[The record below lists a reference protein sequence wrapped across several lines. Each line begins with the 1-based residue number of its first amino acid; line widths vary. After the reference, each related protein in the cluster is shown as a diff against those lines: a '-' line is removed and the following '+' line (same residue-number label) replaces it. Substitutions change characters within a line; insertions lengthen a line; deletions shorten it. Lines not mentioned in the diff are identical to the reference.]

1 MIIDKQ
7 VVFLK
12 DLKDPDNLVFITAE
26 NAEKAGLPLSIIC
39 NQYGINADNSSNVN
53 TYIQAGTIGN
63 LNLAYSIEI
72 PNSGIR
78 RITSQTADPFMTT
91 NFASVKTTLNS
102 YNTPIF
108 ARSFLISN
116 FYIIKISDFGNQS
129 LSFDSFDFFVKVYYE
144 GRKIPQFRVGLIR
157 RFASKEAFILIDKR
171 GLPGSVTKDNFSYVI
186 EPITKDAPKDDTKD
200 KSTTYKQIANNGETI
215 NGDQYFNL
223 ENYISF
229 LESQIVYA
237 NNSNTDSYKYNL
249 SEIIYDV
256 LMDKRFEVYYK
267 HGDNYQKIN
276 SKYYASL
283 FASKI
288 TKASDK
294 NNANI
299 ISDGDDLTN
308 TNLSSSLVSFQ
319 THHQHPSTRD
329 EELNICNFDYYKY
342 LRDYLY
348 DVKIFDNI
356 DEEMRRTATIALA
369 GIFNVPETTVINFYI
384 LDRSTLPEYYLYEV
398 NETDEVTLK
407 LPLADIFA
415 TDITDFEVYYF
426 PVANQATRYIE
437 YGYRLPF
444 ASTLDDDSVNSFTVN
459 ESGEITIKLHSGL
472 VSNYALIEII
482 PKHDNYSHLV
492 GYCSSEINSIDNIRG
507 MLKARHIFGFNFI
520 KEKRNSIELYSSNN
534 NGLILTKL
542 TDTENDTGN
551 FSTFDLNIL
560 ASEELDDSLSITENT
575 TALANDSSPYSPI
588 TTGNTELLLYTDP
601 MLNLNN
607 NIEDKTSEYILY
619 PNDVSNILTENELKF
634 IRNSNGD
641 AKNKFTIT
649 YGTNTTEKVKVD
661 TTTDYLELA
670 DSIAKIRSTINNIY
684 SNAKTVE
691 SNMNMIRNNL
701 LTIFSGNES
710 TESNNEFAHT
720 IKYNSNNVPACIK
733 IIFSGI
739 TEPAPEGKKRM
750 INVLEFHLN
759 DKTIIEYNF
768 EQYDYMSEF
777 IYVPIYTSP
786 ISIKIFVTE
795 YDSDKNSYTI
805 KSNIKYYNYTVTVQ
819 PAA

>member
-12 DLKDPDNLVFITAE
+12 DLDDLVFITKE
-26 NAEKAGLPLSIIC
+26 NAENAGLPLSIIC
-39 NQYGINADNSSNVN
+39 NQYGINAVNGSNFD
-53 TYIQAGTIGN
+53 TYVQAGTIGN

-72 PNSGIR
+72 PNSGVR
-78 RITSQTADPFMTT
+78 HITSQTADPFMTT

-108 ARSFLISN
+108 ARSFLINN

-171 GLPGSVTKDNFSYVI
+171 GLPGSVEKDKFSYVI
-186 EPITKDAPKDDTKD
+186 EPITKDE
-200 KSTTYKQIANNGETI
+200 STTYKQITNS
-215 NGDQYFNL
+215 GDRYFNL

-229 LESQIVYA
+229 LEAQIVYA

-267 HGDNYQKIN
+267 NGGNYQKIN

-288 TKASDK
+288 TTAS
-294 NNANI
+294 NENTANI
-299 ISDGDDLTN
+299 ISDGDDLTK

-319 THHQHPSTRD
+319 TYHQHPSTLD

-342 LRDYLY
+342 LREYLY
-348 DVKIFDNI
+348 ENNIFDDI

-369 GIFNVPETTVINFYI
+369 GIFNVPEETVKEFYI
-384 LDRSTLPEYYLYEV
+384 LDRSTLPEYFLYEV
-398 NETDEVTLK
+398 SGTNEVTLK
-407 LPLADIFA
+407 LTEIFA

-444 ASTLDDDSVNSFTVN
+444 ASTLADKSFTVN
-459 ESGEITIKLHSGL
+459 SSGEITIKLHSNL

-492 GYCSSEINSIDNIRG
+492 GYCSSEINCSPEINAIDNIRG
-507 MLKARHIFGFNFI
+507 MLKDRHIFGFNFI
-520 KEKRNSIELYSSNN
+520 DEKQNSIELYSSND
-534 NGLILTKL
+534 NGLILTD
-542 TDTENDTGN
+542 TDTEK
-551 FSTFDLNIL
+551 FSTFDLNIS
-560 ASEELDDSLSITENT
+560 ASEELDDSDSITENN
-575 TALANDSSPYSPI
+575 TALANDSSEYSPI

-601 MLNLNN
+601 MLNLNK
-607 NIEDKTSEYILY
+607 NIDDKISEYILY

-634 IRNSNGD
+634 IRNNTAN

-649 YGTNTTEKVKVD
+649 FGTNDAEKAD
-661 TTTDYLELA
+661 LTTDYSALA
-670 DSIAKIRSTINNIY
+670 GSVATARNTINEIY
-684 SNAKTVE
+684 SNAQTVE
-691 SNMNMIRNNL
+691 SNMNMIRDNL
-701 LTIFSGNES
+701 LLIFSGNE
-710 TESNNEFAHT
+710 NEEKT
-720 IKYNSNNVPACIK
+720 LENSFSHSIEYKNKNVPVCIRLD
-733 IIFSGI
+733 FSGLKI
-739 TEPAPEGKKRM
+739 SNQDKSI
-750 INVLEFHLN
+750 INILEFHLDTN
-759 DKTIIEYNF
+759 NNNVITEYNF
-768 EQYDYMSEF
+768 EQYKYTDK
-777 IYVPIYTSP
+777 IVYVPIYTSP
-786 ISIKIFVTE
+786 VVIKIFITTFDADMNSTTVKSTLK
-795 YDSDKNSYTI
+795 YLNYNVFKPKN
-805 KSNIKYYNYTVTVQ
+805 
-819 PAA
+819 

>member
-12 DLKDPDNLVFITAE
+12 DLDDSVFITKD

-102 YNTPIF
+102 YNMPIF
-108 ARSFLISN
+108 ARSFLINN

-171 GLPGSVTKDNFSYVI
+171 GLPGSVTKDKFSYVI
-186 EPITKDAPKDDTKD
+186 EPITKDAR
-200 KSTTYKQIANNGETI
+200 TTYKQITNNGETT
-215 NGDQYFNL
+215 NGDRYFNL
-223 ENYISF
+223 EKYISF
-229 LESQIVYA
+229 LEAQIVYA

-267 HGDNYQKIN
+267 NGENYQKIN

-294 NNANI
+294 NNADI

-308 TNLSSSLVSFQ
+308 TNLSSTLVSFQ

-342 LRDYLY
+342 LREYLY
-348 DVKIFDNI
+348 ENNIFDNI
-356 DEEMRRTATIALA
+356 DDEMRRTATIALA

-398 NETDEVTLK
+398 NGTDEVTLK
-407 LPLADIFA
+407 LTDIFA

-426 PVANQATRYIE
+426 PVADQATRYIE

-444 ASTLDDDSVNSFTVN
+444 ASTLANNSFTVN
-459 ESGEITIKLHSGL
+459 SSGEITIKLHSKL
-472 VSNYALIEII
+472 VSNYAQIEII

-507 MLKARHIFGFNFI
+507 MLKDRHIFGFNFI

-534 NGLILTKL
+534 NG
-542 TDTENDTGN
+542 
-551 FSTFDLNIL
+551 F
-560 ASEELDDSLSITENT
+560 
-575 TALANDSSPYSPI
+575 
-588 TTGNTELLLYTDP
+588 
-601 MLNLNN
+601 
-607 NIEDKTSEYILY
+607 
-619 PNDVSNILTENELKF
+619 
-634 IRNSNGD
+634 
-641 AKNKFTIT
+641 
-649 YGTNTTEKVKVD
+649 
-661 TTTDYLELA
+661 
-670 DSIAKIRSTINNIY
+670 
-684 SNAKTVE
+684 
-691 SNMNMIRNNL
+691 
-701 LTIFSGNES
+701 
-710 TESNNEFAHT
+710 EFAH
-720 IKYNSNNVPACIK
+720 
-733 IIFSGI
+733 
-739 TEPAPEGKKRM
+739 
-750 INVLEFHLN
+750 
-759 DKTIIEYNF
+759 
-768 EQYDYMSEF
+768 
-777 IYVPIYTSP
+777 
-786 ISIKIFVTE
+786 
-795 YDSDKNSYTI
+795 
-805 KSNIKYYNYTVTVQ
+805 
-819 PAA
+819 

>member
-12 DLKDPDNLVFITAE
+12 DFKDPNDLVFITKE

-39 NQYGINADNSSNVN
+39 NQYGINADNGSNFN
-53 TYIQAGTIGN
+53 TYVQAGTIGN

-78 RITSQTADPFMTT
+78 RITPQTADPFMTT

-108 ARSFLISN
+108 ARSFLINN

-157 RFASKEAFILIDKR
+157 RFASKEAFILIDKW
-171 GLPGSVTKDNFSYVI
+171 GLPGSVEKDKFSYVI
-186 EPITKDAPKDDTKD
+186 EPITKDDIEPITKD
-200 KSTTYKQIANNGETI
+200 ERAYKQITNT
-215 NGDQYFNL
+215 GDRYFNL

-229 LESQIVYA
+229 LEAQIVYA

-267 HGDNYQKIN
+267 NGENYQKIN

-288 TKASDK
+288 TKASNEK
-294 NNANI
+294 NNADI
-299 ISDGDDLTN
+299 ISDGDDLTE
-308 TNLSSSLVSFQ
+308 TNLSSNLVSFQ

-329 EELNICNFDYYKY
+329 EELHICNFDYYKY

-348 DVKIFDNI
+348 DNKIFGNI

-398 NETDEVTLK
+398 SGTNELTLK
-407 LPLADIFA
+407 LTDIFA

-426 PVANQATRYIE
+426 PVADQATRYIE

-444 ASTLDDDSVNSFTVN
+444 ASTLDDGEQADNSFTVN
-459 ESGEITIKLHSGL
+459 DSGEITIKLHSGL
-472 VSNYALIEII
+472 VSSYALIEII

-520 KEKRNSIELYSSNN
+520 GEKQNSIELYSSND
-534 NGLILTKL
+534 NGLILTD
-542 TDTENDTGN
+542 TDTEK
-551 FSTFDLNIL
+551 FSTFDLNIS
-560 ASEELDDSLSITENT
+560 ASEELDDSPSITEITENN
-575 TALANDSSPYSPI
+575 TALANDSSPYSPV

-634 IRNSNGD
+634 IRNNTAN

-649 YGTNTTEKVKVD
+649 FGTNEAENVNVD
-661 TTTDYLELA
+661 TTTDYAELA
-670 DSIAKIRSTINNIY
+670 ESIATARNTINKIY

-691 SNMNMIRNNL
+691 SNMNMIRDNL
-701 LTIFSGNES
+701 LSIFSGNE
-710 TESNNEFAHT
+710 NEEKT
-720 IKYNSNNVPACIK
+720 LENSFSHSIEYKNKNVPVCIRLD
-733 IIFSGI
+733 FSGLEI
-739 TEPAPEGKKRM
+739 SNQDKSI
-750 INVLEFHLN
+750 INILEFHLDTN
-759 DKTIIEYNF
+759 NNNVITKYNF
-768 EQYDYMSEF
+768 EQYKYTDK
-777 IYVPIYTSP
+777 IVYVPIYTSP
-786 ISIKIFVTE
+786 VVIKIFITTFDDNMNSETVKSTLK
-795 YDSDKNSYTI
+795 YLNYNVFKLKN
-805 KSNIKYYNYTVTVQ
+805 
-819 PAA
+819 

>member
-12 DLKDPDNLVFITAE
+12 DLDDSVFITKE

-39 NQYGINADNSSNVN
+39 NQYGINADTGSNSD
-53 TYIQAGTIGN
+53 TYVQAGTIGN

-72 PNSGIR
+72 PNMGVR
-78 RITSQTADPFMTT
+78 HITPQTADPFMTT

-108 ARSFLISN
+108 ARSFLINN

-129 LSFDSFDFFVKVYYE
+129 LSFDSFDFFVKVYCE

-186 EPITKDAPKDDTKD
+186 EPITKDAR
-200 KSTTYKQIANNGETI
+200 TTYKQITNNGETI
-215 NGDQYFNL
+215 NGDRYFNL

-229 LESQIVYA
+229 LEAQIVYA
-237 NNSNTDSYKYNL
+237 NNSNTGSYKYNL
-249 SEIIYDV
+249 SEVIYDV

-267 HGDNYQKIN
+267 NGENYQKIN

-288 TKASDK
+288 TKASNE
-294 NNANI
+294 NNADI
-299 ISDGDDLTN
+299 ISDGDDLTE

-348 DVKIFDNI
+348 DNKIFDNI

-369 GIFNVPETTVINFYI
+369 GIFNISKTTVIDFYI

-398 NETDEVTLK
+398 SGTNEVTLN
-407 LPLADIFA
+407 LTDIFA

-426 PVANQATRYIE
+426 PVADQATRYIE

-444 ASTLDDDSVNSFTVN
+444 ASTLVDKSFTVN
-459 ESGEITIKLHSGL
+459 SSGEITIKLHSDLSDL

-520 KEKRNSIELYSSNN
+520 KEKRNSIELYSSND
-534 NGLILTKL
+534 NGLIL

-551 FSTFDLNIL
+551 FSTFDLNIS
-560 ASEELDDSLSITENT
+560 ASEELDEELDDSDSITENN
-575 TALANDSSPYSPI
+575 TALANDSSEYSPI

-601 MLNLNN
+601 MLNLNK

-619 PNDVSNILTENELKF
+619 PNDVSNILTANELKF
-634 IRNSNGD
+634 IRNSDVN

-649 YGTNTTEKVKVD
+649 FGTNEAENVNVD
-661 TTTDYLELA
+661 TTTDYLTLA
-670 DSIAKIRSTINNIY
+670 NSIGKIRNTINSIY
-684 SNAKTVE
+684 ENSETVE
-691 SNMNMIRNNL
+691 SNMNMIRDNL
-701 LTIFSGNES
+701 LTIFSGNKS
-710 TESNNEFAHT
+710 TESKDAFAHT
-720 IKYNSNNVPACIK
+720 IEYNSNNVPACIK

-739 TEPAPEGKKRM
+739 TEPDQGVKRI
-750 INVLEFHLN
+750 INILEFHL
-759 DKTIIEYNF
+759 DSEALDGKTIAEYNF
-768 EQYDYMSEF
+768 EQYDYISEF
-777 IYVPIYTSP
+777 IYVPIYISP

-795 YDSDKNSYTI
+795 YDSYKNSNAI
-805 KSNIKYYNYTVTVQ
+805 KSTIKYYNYTVQ
-819 PAA
+819 PAP

>member
-12 DLKDPDNLVFITAE
+12 DLDDSVFITKE
-26 NAEKAGLPLSIIC
+26 NAETAGLPLSIIC
-39 NQYGINADNSSNVN
+39 NQFGINSVNNSNTS

-78 RITSQTADPFMTT
+78 HITQQTADPFMTT

-108 ARSFLISN
+108 ARSFLINN

-171 GLPGSVTKDNFSYVI
+171 GLPGSVEKDKFSYVI
-186 EPITKDAPKDDTKD
+186 EPITKDEH
-200 KSTTYKQIANNGETI
+200 TTYKQITNNG
-215 NGDQYFNL
+215 DRYFNL

-229 LESQIVYA
+229 LEAQIVYA

-267 HGDNYQKIN
+267 NGGNYQKIN

-288 TKASDK
+288 TKASNK

-299 ISDGDDLTN
+299 ISDGDDLTK

-348 DVKIFDNI
+348 EDKIFDNI

-384 LDRSTLPEYYLYEV
+384 LDRSTLPEYYLYDV
-398 NETDEVTLK
+398 SGTNEVTLN
-407 LPLADIFA
+407 LTDIFA

-444 ASTLDDDSVNSFTVN
+444 ASTLADKSFTIN
-459 ESGEITIKLHSGL
+459 SSGEITIKLHSDLSDL

-520 KEKRNSIELYSSNN
+520 KEKRNSIELYSSND
-534 NGLILTKL
+534 NGLILTEL
-542 TDTENDTGN
+542 TDTKNDTGN
-551 FSTFDLNIL
+551 FSTFDLNIS
-560 ASEELDDSLSITENT
+560 ASEELDDSLSITEND
-575 TALANDSSPYSPI
+575 TALTNDSSAYSPI

-619 PNDVSNILTENELKF
+619 PNDVSNILTANELKF
-634 IRNSNGD
+634 IRNSDVN

-649 YGTNTTEKVKVD
+649 FGTNENENVD
-661 TTTDYLELA
+661 STTDYSSLA
-670 DSIAKIRSTINNIY
+670 ESIATIRGTINGIY
-684 SNAKTVE
+684 ANSETVE
-691 SNMNMIRNNL
+691 SNMNMIRDNL
-701 LTIFSGNES
+701 LSIFSGNE
-710 TESNNEFAHT
+710 NEEKT
-720 IKYNSNNVPACIK
+720 LENSFSHSIEYKNENVPVCIRLD
-733 IIFSGI
+733 FSGLEI
-739 TEPAPEGKKRM
+739 SNQDKSI
-750 INVLEFHLN
+750 INILEFNLDTN
-759 DKTIIEYNF
+759 NNKVITKYNF
-768 EQYDYMSEF
+768 EQYKYTDK
-777 IYVPIYTSP
+777 IVYVPICTSP
-786 ISIKIFVTE
+786 VVIKIFITTFDDNMNSETVKSTLK
-795 YDSDKNSYTI
+795 YLNYNVFKPKN
-805 KSNIKYYNYTVTVQ
+805 
-819 PAA
+819 

>member
-12 DLKDPDNLVFITAE
+12 DLDDLVFITKE

-78 RITSQTADPFMTT
+78 RITPQTADPFMTT

-102 YNTPIF
+102 YNMPIF
-108 ARSFLISN
+108 ARSFLINN

-171 GLPGSVTKDNFSYVI
+171 GLPGSVAKDKFSYVI
-186 EPITKDAPKDDTKD
+186 EPITKDAPKDEPKD
-200 KSTTYKQIANNGETI
+200 KSTTYKQITNNG
-215 NGDQYFNL
+215 DRYFNL

-229 LESQIVYA
+229 LEAQIVYA

-267 HGDNYQKIN
+267 NDDGNYQKIN

-294 NNANI
+294 NNADI

-369 GIFNVPETTVINFYI
+369 GIFNVPEETVKKFYI

-398 NETDEVTLK
+398 SGTTEVTLK
-407 LPLADIFA
+407 LTDIFA

-444 ASTLDDDSVNSFTVN
+444 ASTLADKSFTVN
-459 ESGEITIKLHSGL
+459 SSGEITIKLHSDLSDL

-492 GYCSSEINSIDNIRG
+492 GYCSSEINCSPEINSIDNIRG

-520 KEKRNSIELYSSNN
+520 DEKQNSIELYSSDD
-534 NGLILTKL
+534 NGLILTD
-542 TDTENDTGN
+542 TDTEK
-551 FSTFDLNIL
+551 FSAFDLNIS
-560 ASEELDDSLSITENT
+560 ASEELDDSLSITKND
-575 TALANDSSPYSPI
+575 TALANDSSEYSPI
-588 TTGNTELLLYTDP
+588 TTGNIELLLYTDP
-601 MLNLNN
+601 MLNLNK

-634 IRNSNGD
+634 IRNSDSD

-649 YGTNTTEKVKVD
+649 FGTNDAEKVD
-661 TTTDYLELA
+661 SETDYLELA
-670 DSIAKIRSTINNIY
+670 DSIAKIRGTINNIY

-710 TESNNEFAHT
+710 AESKNAFAHT
-720 IKYNSNNVPACIK
+720 IEYNSNNVPACIK
-733 IIFSGI
+733 IEFSGI
-739 TEPAPEGKKRM
+739 NDPKPGFKRM
-750 INVLEFHLN
+750 INVLEFQLN
-759 DKTIIEYNF
+759 DETITEITKYNF

-795 YDSDKNSYTI
+795 YDSDKNSYAI
-805 KSNIKYYNYTVTVQ
+805 KSNIKYYNYTVQ

>member
-12 DLKDPDNLVFITAE
+12 DLDDLVFITEE

-39 NQYGINADNSSNVN
+39 NQYGINADNGSNFN
-53 TYIQAGTIGN
+53 TYVQAGTIGN

-72 PNSGIR
+72 PNSGSR
-78 RITSQTADPFMTT
+78 HITSQIADPFMTT

-108 ARSFLISN
+108 ARSFLINN

-171 GLPGSVTKDNFSYVI
+171 GLPGSVEKDKFSYVI
-186 EPITKDAPKDDTKD
+186 EPITKDAR
-200 KSTTYKQIANNGETI
+200 TTYTQITNNG
-215 NGDQYFNL
+215 DRYFNL
-223 ENYISF
+223 EKYISF
-229 LESQIVYA
+229 LEAQIVYA

-256 LMDKRFEVYYK
+256 LMDKRFEVYYQN
-267 HGDNYQKIN
+267 GGNYQKIN

-294 NNANI
+294 NNADI
-299 ISDGDDLTN
+299 ISDGDDLTK

-342 LRDYLY
+342 LSEYLY
-348 DVKIFDNI
+348 KNEIFDNI
-356 DEEMRRTATIALA
+356 DEEMKRTATIALA
-369 GIFNVPETTVINFYI
+369 GIFNVPEETVINFYI

-398 NETDEVTLK
+398 SGTNEVKLK
-407 LPLADIFA
+407 LTDIFA

-444 ASTLDDDSVNSFTVN
+444 ASTLVNNSFTVN
-459 ESGEITIKLHSGL
+459 SSGEITIKLHSGL
-472 VSNYALIEII
+472 VSNYAQIEII

-507 MLKARHIFGFNFI
+507 MLKDRHIFGFNFI
-520 KEKRNSIELYSSNN
+520 KEKRNSIELYSSDD
-534 NGLILTKL
+534 NGLILTKI

-551 FSTFDLNIL
+551 FSTFDLNIS
-560 ASEELDDSLSITENT
+560 ASEELDDSLSIDENDT
-575 TALANDSSPYSPI
+575 VLANDSSKYSPI
-588 TTGNTELLLYTDP
+588 TTGNTELMLYTDP
-601 MLNLNN
+601 MLNINYN
-607 NIEDKTSEYILY
+607 KDISDKTSEYILY
-619 PNDVSNILTENELKF
+619 PNDVSNILTANELKF
-634 IRNSNGD
+634 IRNNTAN

-649 YGTNTTEKVKVD
+649 FGTNDAEKAD
-661 TTTDYLELA
+661 LTTDYSALA
-670 DSIAKIRSTINNIY
+670 GSVETARNTINEIY

-691 SNMNMIRNNL
+691 SNMNMIRDNL
-701 LTIFSGNES
+701 LSIFSGNE
-710 TESNNEFAHT
+710 NEEKT
-720 IKYNSNNVPACIK
+720 LENSFSHSIEYKNKNVPVCIRLD
-733 IIFSGI
+733 FSGLKI
-739 TEPAPEGKKRM
+739 SNQDKSI
-750 INVLEFHLN
+750 INILEFNLDTN
-759 DKTIIEYNF
+759 NNKVITKYNF
-768 EQYDYMSEF
+768 EQYKYTDK
-777 IYVPIYTSP
+777 IVYVPVYTSP
-786 ISIKIFVTE
+786 VVIKIFVTTFDDDMNSTTVKSTLK
-795 YDSDKNSYTI
+795 YLNYNVFKPKN
-805 KSNIKYYNYTVTVQ
+805 
-819 PAA
+819 

>member
-12 DLKDPDNLVFITAE
+12 DLEDSVFITKE

-78 RITSQTADPFMTT
+78 RITPQTADPFMTT
-91 NFASVKTTLNS
+91 NFAGVKTTLNS

-108 ARSFLISN
+108 ARSFLINN

-171 GLPGSVTKDNFSYVI
+171 GLPGSVEKDKFSYVI
-186 EPITKDAPKDDTKD
+186 EPITKDE
-200 KSTTYKQIANNGETI
+200 STTYKQITNNG
-215 NGDQYFNL
+215 DRYFNL

-229 LESQIVYA
+229 LEAQIVYA

-267 HGDNYQKIN
+267 NDGNYQKIN

-288 TKASDK
+288 TKASNEK
-294 NNANI
+294 NNADI
-299 ISDGDDLTN
+299 ISDGDDLTK
-308 TNLSSSLVSFQ
+308 TNLSSTLVSFQ
-319 THHQHPSTRD
+319 THHQHPSTLD

-342 LRDYLY
+342 LREYLY
-348 DVKIFDNI
+348 ENNIFDDI

-369 GIFNVPETTVINFYI
+369 GIFNVPEETVKEFYI

-398 NETDEVTLK
+398 SGTNEVKLK
-407 LPLADIFA
+407 LTDIFA

-444 ASTLDDDSVNSFTVN
+444 ASTLEDKSFTVN
-459 ESGEITIKLHSGL
+459 SSGEITIKLHSDL

-507 MLKARHIFGFNFI
+507 MLKDRHIFGFNFI
-520 KEKRNSIELYSSNN
+520 KEKRNSIELYSSNDN
-534 NGLILTKL
+534 DLILTEL

-551 FSTFDLNIL
+551 FSTFDLNIS
-560 ASEELDDSLSITENT
+560 ASEELDDSLSTIAEND

-601 MLNLNN
+601 MLNINYN
-607 NIEDKTSEYILY
+607 KDISDKTSEYILY
-619 PNDVSNILTENELKF
+619 PNDVSNILTANELKF
-634 IRNSNGD
+634 IRNNTAN

-649 YGTNTTEKVKVD
+649 FGTNDAEKD
-661 TTTDYLELA
+661 DLTTDYSALA
-670 DSIAKIRSTINNIY
+670 GSVATARNTINEIY

-691 SNMNMIRNNL
+691 SNMNMIRDNL
-701 LTIFSGNES
+701 LLIFSGNE
-710 TESNNEFAHT
+710 NEEKT
-720 IKYNSNNVPACIK
+720 LENSFSHSIEYKNKNVPVCIRLD
-733 IIFSGI
+733 FSGLEI
-739 TEPAPEGKKRM
+739 SNQDKSI
-750 INVLEFHLN
+750 INILEFHLDTN
-759 DKTIIEYNF
+759 NNKVITEYNF
-768 EQYDYMSEF
+768 EQYKYTDK
-777 IYVPIYTSP
+777 IVYVPIYTSP
-786 ISIKIFVTE
+786 VVIKIFITTFDANMNSNTVKSTLK
-795 YDSDKNSYTI
+795 YLNYNVLKPKN
-805 KSNIKYYNYTVTVQ
+805 
-819 PAA
+819 

>member
-12 DLKDPDNLVFITAE
+12 DLDDLVFITEE

-39 NQYGINADNSSNVN
+39 NQYGINADNGSNFN
-53 TYIQAGTIGN
+53 TYVQAGTIGN

-78 RITSQTADPFMTT
+78 SITPQTADPFMTT

-108 ARSFLISN
+108 ARSFLINN

-186 EPITKDAPKDDTKD
+186 EPITKDAR
-200 KSTTYKQIANNGETI
+200 TTYTQITNNG
-215 NGDQYFNL
+215 DRYFNL
-223 ENYISF
+223 EKYISF
-229 LESQIVYA
+229 LEAQIVYA

-256 LMDKRFEVYYK
+256 LMNKRFEVYYK
-267 HGDNYQKIN
+267 NSGNYQKIN

-288 TKASDK
+288 TNASNE
-294 NNANI
+294 NNADI
-299 ISDGDDLTN
+299 ISDGDDLTK

-342 LRDYLY
+342 LSEYLY
-348 DVKIFDNI
+348 KNEIFDNI
-356 DEEMRRTATIALA
+356 DEEMKRTATIALA
-369 GIFNVPETTVINFYI
+369 GIFNVPEETVTNFYI

-398 NETDEVTLK
+398 SGTDEVKLK
-407 LPLADIFA
+407 LTDIFA

-444 ASTLDDDSVNSFTVN
+444 ASTLVNNSFTVN
-459 ESGEITIKLHSGL
+459 SSGEITFKLHSDL
-472 VSNYALIEII
+472 VSNYAQIEII

-507 MLKARHIFGFNFI
+507 MLKDRHIFGFNFI
-520 KEKRNSIELYSSNN
+520 GEKRNSIELYSSNN
-534 NGLILTKL
+534 NG
-542 TDTENDTGN
+542 
-551 FSTFDLNIL
+551 F
-560 ASEELDDSLSITENT
+560 
-575 TALANDSSPYSPI
+575 
-588 TTGNTELLLYTDP
+588 
-601 MLNLNN
+601 
-607 NIEDKTSEYILY
+607 
-619 PNDVSNILTENELKF
+619 
-634 IRNSNGD
+634 
-641 AKNKFTIT
+641 
-649 YGTNTTEKVKVD
+649 
-661 TTTDYLELA
+661 
-670 DSIAKIRSTINNIY
+670 
-684 SNAKTVE
+684 
-691 SNMNMIRNNL
+691 
-701 LTIFSGNES
+701 
-710 TESNNEFAHT
+710 EFAH
-720 IKYNSNNVPACIK
+720 
-733 IIFSGI
+733 
-739 TEPAPEGKKRM
+739 
-750 INVLEFHLN
+750 
-759 DKTIIEYNF
+759 
-768 EQYDYMSEF
+768 
-777 IYVPIYTSP
+777 
-786 ISIKIFVTE
+786 
-795 YDSDKNSYTI
+795 
-805 KSNIKYYNYTVTVQ
+805 
-819 PAA
+819 

>member
-12 DLKDPDNLVFITAE
+12 DLDDSVFITKE

-39 NQYGINADNSSNVN
+39 NQYGINAVSSSNSDSYV
-53 TYIQAGTIGN
+53 QAGTIGN

-91 NFASVKTTLNS
+91 NFASVKTTLNW

-108 ARSFLISN
+108 ARSFLINN

-171 GLPGSVTKDNFSYVI
+171 GLPGSVEKDKFSYVI
-186 EPITKDAPKDDTKD
+186 EPITKDE
-200 KSTTYKQIANNGETI
+200 STTYKQITNS
-215 NGDQYFNL
+215 GDRYFNL

-229 LESQIVYA
+229 LEAQIVYA

-267 HGDNYQKIN
+267 NGENYQKIN

-294 NNANI
+294 NNADI
-299 ISDGDDLTN
+299 ISDGDDLTK
-308 TNLSSSLVSFQ
+308 TNLSSTLVSFQ

-348 DVKIFDNI
+348 EVKIFDNI
-356 DEEMRRTATIALA
+356 DKEMRRTATIALA
-369 GIFNVPETTVINFYI
+369 GIFNVPEETVINFYI

-398 NETDEVTLK
+398 SGTNEVKLK
-407 LPLADIFA
+407 LTDIFA

-444 ASTLDDDSVNSFTVN
+444 ASTLADKSFTVN
-459 ESGEITIKLHSGL
+459 SSGEITIKLHSDLVDL

-507 MLKARHIFGFNFI
+507 MLKDRHIFGFNFI

-534 NGLILTKL
+534 NGLILTEL

-551 FSTFDLNIL
+551 FSTFDLNIS
-560 ASEELDDSLSITENT
+560 ASEELDDSRSTITEND
-575 TALANDSSPYSPI
+575 TALANDSSKYSPI

-619 PNDVSNILTENELKF
+619 PNDVSNILTANELKF
-634 IRNSNGD
+634 IRNNTAN

-649 YGTNTTEKVKVD
+649 FGTNDAEKAD
-661 TTTDYLELA
+661 LTTDYSALA
-670 DSIAKIRSTINNIY
+670 GSVATARNTINEIY

-691 SNMNMIRNNL
+691 SNMNMIRDNL
-701 LTIFSGNES
+701 LLIFSGNE
-710 TESNNEFAHT
+710 NEEKT
-720 IKYNSNNVPACIK
+720 LENSFSHSIEYKNKNVPVCIRLD
-733 IIFSGI
+733 FSGLKI
-739 TEPAPEGKKRM
+739 SNQDKSI
-750 INVLEFHLN
+750 INILEFHLDTN
-759 DKTIIEYNF
+759 NNKVITEYNF
-768 EQYDYMSEF
+768 EQYKYTDK
-777 IYVPIYTSP
+777 IVYVPIYTSP
-786 ISIKIFVTE
+786 VVIKIFITTFDADMNSNTVKSTLK
-795 YDSDKNSYTI
+795 YLNYNVLKPKN
-805 KSNIKYYNYTVTVQ
+805 
-819 PAA
+819 

>member
-12 DLKDPDNLVFITAE
+12 DLDDLVFITKE
-26 NAEKAGLPLSIIC
+26 NAENAGLPLSIIC
-39 NQYGINADNSSNVN
+39 NQYGINADNSSNFS
-53 TYIQAGTIGN
+53 TYVQAGTIGN

-78 RITSQTADPFMTT
+78 RITQQTADPFMTT

-108 ARSFLISN
+108 ARSFLINN

-171 GLPGSVTKDNFSYVI
+171 GLPGSVEKDKFSYVI
-186 EPITKDAPKDDTKD
+186 EPITKDE
-200 KSTTYKQIANNGETI
+200 STTYKQITNS
-215 NGDQYFNL
+215 GDRYFNL

-229 LESQIVYA
+229 LEAQIVYA

-267 HGDNYQKIN
+267 NGDNYQKIN

-288 TKASDK
+288 TTAS
-294 NNANI
+294 NENTANI
-299 ISDGDDLTN
+299 ISDGDDLTK

-319 THHQHPSTRD
+319 TYHQHPSTLD

-342 LRDYLY
+342 LREYLY
-348 DVKIFDNI
+348 ENNIFDDI

-369 GIFNVPETTVINFYI
+369 GIFNVPEETVKEFYI

-398 NETDEVTLK
+398 SGTNKLK
-407 LPLADIFA
+407 LKLTDIFA

-437 YGYRLPF
+437 HGYRLPF
-444 ASTLDDDSVNSFTVN
+444 ASTLVDNSFTVN
-459 ESGEITIKLHSGL
+459 SSGEITVKLHSGL
-472 VSNYALIEII
+472 VSNYAQIEII

-492 GYCSSEINSIDNIRG
+492 GYCSSEINNINDIRG
-507 MLKARHIFGFNFI
+507 ILKARHIFGFNFI
-520 KEKRNSIELYSSNN
+520 DNKSNSTELYNSGN
-534 NGLILTKL
+534 NGLTI
-542 TDTENDTGN
+542 TDTENI
-551 FSTFDLNIL
+551 SAFDLNIS
-560 ASEELDDSLSITENT
+560 ASEELDYSISITENNT
-575 TALANDSSPYSPI
+575 VLANDNSQYSPI
-588 TTGNTELLLYTDP
+588 TIGNEELLLYTDP

-607 NIEDKTSEYILY
+607 NIENKTSEYILY
-619 PNDVSNILTENELKF
+619 PNDVSNILTANELKF
-634 IRNSNGD
+634 IRNNTAN

-649 YGTNTTEKVKVD
+649 FGINSTEKVD
-661 TTTDYLELA
+661 LTTDYLALA
-670 DSIAKIRSTINNIY
+670 GSIATVRNTINEIY
-684 SNAKTVE
+684 SNAEIVE
-691 SNMNMIRNNL
+691 SNMNMIRDNL
-701 LTIFSGNES
+701 LSIFSGNETGS
-710 TESNNEFAHT
+710 SSSKFAHT
-720 IKYNSNNVPACIK
+720 LDYKSNNVPVCIK
-733 IIFSGI
+733 INFSGI
-739 TEPAPEGKKRM
+739 NASDDGIKRI
-750 INVLEFHLN
+750 INVLEFHLDTSN
-759 DKTIIEYNF
+759 NEVITEYNF
-768 EQYDYMSEF
+768 EQYDYINEF
-777 IYVPIYTSP
+777 VYVPIYNSP

-795 YDSDKNSYTI
+795 YDNNANSKTI
-805 KSNIKYYNYTVTVQ
+805 KSELAYYNYAVQ
-819 PAA
+819 LATN

>member
-12 DLKDPDNLVFITAE
+12 DLDDLVFITEKNAE
-26 NAEKAGLPLSIIC
+26 NAGLPLSIIC
-39 NQYGINADNSSNVN
+39 NQYGINADNGSNFN
-53 TYIQAGTIGN
+53 TYVQAGTIGN

-78 RITSQTADPFMTT
+78 SITPQTADPFMTT

-108 ARSFLISN
+108 ARSFLINN

-157 RFASKEAFILIDKR
+157 RFASKEAFILIDKQ
-171 GLPGSVTKDNFSYVI
+171 GLLGSVVGSITKDKFSYVI
-186 EPITKDAPKDDTKD
+186 EPITKDAR
-200 KSTTYKQIANNGETI
+200 TTYTQITNNG
-215 NGDQYFNL
+215 DRYFNL
-223 ENYISF
+223 EKYISF
-229 LESQIVYA
+229 LEAQIVYA

-267 HGDNYQKIN
+267 NSGNYQKIN

-288 TKASDK
+288 TNASNE
-294 NNANI
+294 NNADI
-299 ISDGDDLTN
+299 ISDGDDLTK

-319 THHQHPSTRD
+319 TYHQHPSTRD

-342 LRDYLY
+342 LYKYLY
-348 DVKIFDNI
+348 EGEIFDNI
-356 DEEMRRTATIALA
+356 DEEMKRTATIALA
-369 GIFNVPETTVINFYI
+369 GIFNVSEETVTNFYI

-398 NETDEVTLK
+398 SGTDEVKLK
-407 LPLADIFA
+407 LTDIFA

-444 ASTLDDDSVNSFTVN
+444 ASTLVNNSFTVN
-459 ESGEITIKLHSGL
+459 SSGEITIKLHSGL
-472 VSNYALIEII
+472 VSNYAQIEII

-507 MLKARHIFGFNFI
+507 MLKDRHIFGFNFI
-520 KEKRNSIELYSSNN
+520 KEKRNSIELYSSDD
-534 NGLILTKL
+534 NGLILTKI

-551 FSTFDLNIL
+551 FSTFDLNIS
-560 ASEELDDSLSITENT
+560 ASEELDDSLSITEND

-601 MLNLNN
+601 MLNLNK

-619 PNDVSNILTENELKF
+619 PNDVSNILTANELKF
-634 IRNSNGD
+634 IRNNTAN

-649 YGTNTTEKVKVD
+649 FGTNDAEKAD
-661 TTTDYLELA
+661 LTTDYLELA
-670 DSIAKIRSTINNIY
+670 GSVETARNTIKEIY
-684 SNAKTVE
+684 SNAQTVE
-691 SNMNMIRNNL
+691 SNMNMIRDNL
-701 LTIFSGNES
+701 LSIFSGNE
-710 TESNNEFAHT
+710 NEEKT
-720 IKYNSNNVPACIK
+720 LENSFSHSIEYKNKNVPVCIRLD
-733 IIFSGI
+733 FSGLKI
-739 TEPAPEGKKRM
+739 SNQDKSI
-750 INVLEFHLN
+750 INILEFHLDTN
-759 DKTIIEYNF
+759 NNKVITEYNF
-768 EQYDYMSEF
+768 EQYKYTDK
-777 IYVPIYTSP
+777 IVYVPIYTSP
-786 ISIKIFVTE
+786 VVIKIFITTFDANMNSETVKSTLK
-795 YDSDKNSYTI
+795 YLNYNVLKPKN
-805 KSNIKYYNYTVTVQ
+805 
-819 PAA
+819 

>member
-12 DLKDPDNLVFITAE
+12 DLKDPDNLVFITKE

-39 NQYGINADNSSNVN
+39 NQYGINADSGSNN
-53 TYIQAGTIGN
+53 DTYVQAGTIGN

-78 RITSQTADPFMTT
+78 SITSQTADPFMTT
-91 NFASVKTTLNS
+91 NFTSVKTTLNS
-102 YNTPIF
+102 YNMPIF
-108 ARSFLISN
+108 ARSFLINN

-171 GLPGSVTKDNFSYVI
+171 GLPGSVEKDKFSYVI
-186 EPITKDAPKDDTKD
+186 EPITKDAR
-200 KSTTYKQIANNGETI
+200 TTYKQITNNGETT
-215 NGDQYFNL
+215 NGDRYFNL

-229 LESQIVYA
+229 LEAQIVYA

-267 HGDNYQKIN
+267 NGENYQKIN

-294 NNANI
+294 NNADI
-299 ISDGDDLTN
+299 ISDGDDLTE
-308 TNLSSSLVSFQ
+308 TNLSSTLVSFQ
-319 THHQHPSTRD
+319 TRHQHPSTRD

-342 LRDYLY
+342 LREYLY
-348 DVKIFDNI
+348 ENNIFDNI
-356 DEEMRRTATIALA
+356 DKEMRRTATIALA
-369 GIFNVPETTVINFYI
+369 GIFNVPEETVINFYI

-398 NETDEVTLK
+398 NGTDEVTLK
-407 LPLADIFA
+407 LTDIFA

-444 ASTLDDDSVNSFTVN
+444 SSTLADNSFTVN
-459 ESGEITIKLHSGL
+459 KSGEITIKLHSGL
-472 VSNYALIEII
+472 VSSYALIEII

-492 GYCSSEINSIDNIRG
+492 GYCSSEINCSPEINSIDNIRG
-507 MLKARHIFGFNFI
+507 ILKARHIFGFNFI
-520 KEKRNSIELYSSNN
+520 DEKQNSIELYSSDD
-534 NGLILTKL
+534 NGLILTD
-542 TDTENDTGN
+542 TDTEN
-551 FSTFDLNIL
+551 FSTFDLNIS
-560 ASEELDDSLSITENT
+560 ASEELDDSDSITEND

-607 NIEDKTSEYILY
+607 SIENKTSEYILY
-619 PNDVSNILTENELKF
+619 PNDVSNILTDNELKF
-634 IRNSNGD
+634 IRNNTTN

-649 YGTNTTEKVKVD
+649 FGTNDAEKAD
-661 TTTDYLELA
+661 LETDYSALA
-670 DSIAKIRSTINNIY
+670 KSIENIRGTINSIY
-684 SNAKTVE
+684 DNSKTVE

-701 LTIFSGNES
+701 LSIFSGNES
-710 TESNNEFAHT
+710 TESNNAFAHT
-720 IKYNSNNVPACIK
+720 IEYKSNNVPACIK

-739 TEPAPEGKKRM
+739 SDPKPGFKRM
-750 INVLEFHLN
+750 INVLEFQLN
-759 DKTIIEYNF
+759 DETITEITKYNF

-795 YDSDKNSYTI
+795 YDSDKNSNAI
-805 KSNIKYYNYTVTVQ
+805 KSNIKYYNYTVQVQ

>member
-12 DLKDPDNLVFITAE
+12 DLDDLVFITKE
-26 NAEKAGLPLSIIC
+26 NAENAGLPLSIIC
-39 NQYGINADNSSNVN
+39 NQYGINADNSSNFS
-53 TYIQAGTIGN
+53 TYVQAGTIGN

-78 RITSQTADPFMTT
+78 RITQQTADPFMTT

-108 ARSFLISN
+108 ARSFLINN

-171 GLPGSVTKDNFSYVI
+171 GLPGSVEKDKFSYVI
-186 EPITKDAPKDDTKD
+186 EPITKDE
-200 KSTTYKQIANNGETI
+200 STTYKQITNS
-215 NGDQYFNL
+215 GDRYFNL

-229 LESQIVYA
+229 LEAQIVYA

-267 HGDNYQKIN
+267 NGGNYQKIN

-288 TKASDK
+288 TTAS
-294 NNANI
+294 NENTANI
-299 ISDGDDLTN
+299 ISDGDDLTK

-319 THHQHPSTRD
+319 TYHQHPSTLD

-342 LRDYLY
+342 LREYLY
-348 DVKIFDNI
+348 ENNIFDDI

-369 GIFNVPETTVINFYI
+369 GIFNVPEETVKEFYI
-384 LDRSTLPEYYLYEV
+384 LDRSTLPEYFLYEV
-398 NETDEVTLK
+398 SGTNEVTLK
-407 LPLADIFA
+407 LTEIFA

-444 ASTLDDDSVNSFTVN
+444 ASTLADKSFTVN
-459 ESGEITIKLHSGL
+459 SSGEITIKLHSNL

-492 GYCSSEINSIDNIRG
+492 GYCSSEINCSPEINAIDNIRG
-507 MLKARHIFGFNFI
+507 MLKDRHIFGFNFI
-520 KEKRNSIELYSSNN
+520 DEKQNSIELYSSND
-534 NGLILTKL
+534 NGLILTD
-542 TDTENDTGN
+542 TDTEK
-551 FSTFDLNIL
+551 FSTFDLNIS
-560 ASEELDDSLSITENT
+560 ASEELDEELDDSDSITENN
-575 TALANDSSPYSPI
+575 TALANDSSEYSPI

-601 MLNLNN
+601 MLNLNK
-607 NIEDKTSEYILY
+607 NIDDKISEYILY

-634 IRNSNGD
+634 IRNNTAN

-649 YGTNTTEKVKVD
+649 FGTNDAEKAD
-661 TTTDYLELA
+661 LTTDYSALA
-670 DSIAKIRSTINNIY
+670 GSVATARNTINEIY

-691 SNMNMIRNNL
+691 SNMNMIRDNL
-701 LTIFSGNES
+701 LSIFSGNE
-710 TESNNEFAHT
+710 NEEKT
-720 IKYNSNNVPACIK
+720 LENSFSHSIEYKNKNVPVCIRLD
-733 IIFSGI
+733 FSGLKI
-739 TEPAPEGKKRM
+739 SNQDKSI
-750 INVLEFHLN
+750 INILEFNLDTN
-759 DKTIIEYNF
+759 NNKVITKYNF
-768 EQYDYMSEF
+768 EQYKYTDK
-777 IYVPIYTSP
+777 IVYVPIYTSP
-786 ISIKIFVTE
+786 VVIKIFITTFDANMNSNTVKSTLK
-795 YDSDKNSYTI
+795 YLNYNVFNPKN
-805 KSNIKYYNYTVTVQ
+805 
-819 PAA
+819 

>member
-1 MIIDKQ
+1 
-7 VVFLK
+7 
-12 DLKDPDNLVFITAE
+12 
-26 NAEKAGLPLSIIC
+26 
-39 NQYGINADNSSNVN
+39 
-53 TYIQAGTIGN
+53 
-63 LNLAYSIEI
+63 
-72 PNSGIR
+72 
-78 RITSQTADPFMTT
+78 
-91 NFASVKTTLNS
+91 
-102 YNTPIF
+102 
-108 ARSFLISN
+108 
-116 FYIIKISDFGNQS
+116 
-129 LSFDSFDFFVKVYYE
+129 
-144 GRKIPQFRVGLIR
+144 
-157 RFASKEAFILIDKR
+157 
-171 GLPGSVTKDNFSYVI
+171 
-186 EPITKDAPKDDTKD
+186 
-200 KSTTYKQIANNGETI
+200 
-215 NGDQYFNL
+215 
-223 ENYISF
+223 
-229 LESQIVYA
+229 
-237 NNSNTDSYKYNL
+237 
-249 SEIIYDV
+249 
-256 LMDKRFEVYYK
+256 MDKRFEVYYK
-267 HGDNYQKIN
+267 NGENYQKIN

-294 NNANI
+294 NNADI

-308 TNLSSSLVSFQ
+308 TNLSSTLVSFQ

-348 DVKIFDNI
+348 DDKIFDNI

-369 GIFNVPETTVINFYI
+369 GIFNVPEETVINFYI

-398 NETDEVTLK
+398 SGTNEVTLK
-407 LPLADIFA
+407 LTDIFA

-459 ESGEITIKLHSGL
+459 ESGEITIKLHSKL

-520 KEKRNSIELYSSNN
+520 KEKRNSIELYSSNS
-534 NGLILTKL
+534 NGLILTEL

-551 FSTFDLNIL
+551 FSTFDLNIS
-560 ASEELDDSLSITENT
+560 ASEELDDTLSITENDM
-575 TALANDSSPYSPI
+575 ALTNDSSKYSPI

-619 PNDVSNILTENELKF
+619 PNDVSNILTDNELKF
-634 IRNSNGD
+634 IRNSSD
-641 AKNKFTIT
+641 KAKNKFTIT
-649 YGTNTTEKVKVD
+649 YGTNTTEKVD
-661 TTTDYLELA
+661 SETDYLELA
-670 DSIAKIRSTINNIY
+670 DSIAKIRGTINNIY
-684 SNAKTVE
+684 GNSKIVE

-720 IKYNSNNVPACIK
+720 IEYKSNNVPACIK

-739 TEPAPEGKKRM
+739 SDPKPGFKRM
-750 INVLEFHLN
+750 INVLEFQLN
-759 DKTIIEYNF
+759 DETITEITEYNF

-795 YDSDKNSYTI
+795 YDSDKNSYAI
-805 KSNIKYYNYTVTVQ
+805 KSNIKYYNYTVQ

>member
-12 DLKDPDNLVFITAE
+12 DLDDSVFITKD

-102 YNTPIF
+102 YNMPIF
-108 ARSFLISN
+108 ARSFLINN

-157 RFASKEAFILIDKR
+157 RFASKEAFILIDKW
-171 GLPGSVTKDNFSYVI
+171 GLPGSVEKDKFSYVI
-186 EPITKDAPKDDTKD
+186 EPITKDDIEPITKD
-200 KSTTYKQIANNGETI
+200 ERAYKQITNT
-215 NGDQYFNL
+215 GDRYFNL

-229 LESQIVYA
+229 LEAQIVYA

-267 HGDNYQKIN
+267 NGENYQKIN

-294 NNANI
+294 NNADI

-308 TNLSSSLVSFQ
+308 TNLSSTLVSFQ

-342 LRDYLY
+342 LREYLY
-348 DVKIFDNI
+348 ENNIFDNI
-356 DEEMRRTATIALA
+356 DDEMRRTATIALA

-398 NETDEVTLK
+398 NGTDEVTLK
-407 LPLADIFA
+407 LTDIFA

-426 PVANQATRYIE
+426 PVADQATRYIE

-444 ASTLDDDSVNSFTVN
+444 ASTLANNSFTVN
-459 ESGEITIKLHSGL
+459 SSGEITIKLHSKL
-472 VSNYALIEII
+472 VSNYAQIEII

-507 MLKARHIFGFNFI
+507 MLKDRHIFGFNFI

-534 NGLILTKL
+534 NG
-542 TDTENDTGN
+542 
-551 FSTFDLNIL
+551 F
-560 ASEELDDSLSITENT
+560 
-575 TALANDSSPYSPI
+575 
-588 TTGNTELLLYTDP
+588 
-601 MLNLNN
+601 
-607 NIEDKTSEYILY
+607 
-619 PNDVSNILTENELKF
+619 
-634 IRNSNGD
+634 
-641 AKNKFTIT
+641 
-649 YGTNTTEKVKVD
+649 
-661 TTTDYLELA
+661 
-670 DSIAKIRSTINNIY
+670 
-684 SNAKTVE
+684 
-691 SNMNMIRNNL
+691 
-701 LTIFSGNES
+701 
-710 TESNNEFAHT
+710 EFAH
-720 IKYNSNNVPACIK
+720 
-733 IIFSGI
+733 
-739 TEPAPEGKKRM
+739 
-750 INVLEFHLN
+750 
-759 DKTIIEYNF
+759 
-768 EQYDYMSEF
+768 
-777 IYVPIYTSP
+777 
-786 ISIKIFVTE
+786 
-795 YDSDKNSYTI
+795 
-805 KSNIKYYNYTVTVQ
+805 
-819 PAA
+819 

>member
-12 DLKDPDNLVFITAE
+12 DFKDPNDLVFITKE
-26 NAEKAGLPLSIIC
+26 NAENAGLPLSIIC
-39 NQYGINADNSSNVN
+39 NQYGINADNGSNDD
-53 TYIQAGTIGN
+53 TYVQAGTIGN

-78 RITSQTADPFMTT
+78 QITSQTADPLMTT

-102 YNTPIF
+102 YNMPIF
-108 ARSFLISN
+108 ARSFLINN

-171 GLPGSVTKDNFSYVI
+171 GLPGSITKDNFSYVI
-186 EPITKDAPKDDTKD
+186 EPITKDER
-200 KSTTYKQIANNGETI
+200 TTYKQIAINDDRI
-215 NGDQYFNL
+215 NGDRYFNL

-229 LESQIVYA
+229 LEAQIVYA

-267 HGDNYQKIN
+267 NGENYQKIN

-288 TKASDK
+288 TKASNEK
-294 NNANI
+294 NNADI

-342 LRDYLY
+342 LREYLY
-348 DVKIFDNI
+348 ENEIFDNI

-369 GIFNVPETTVINFYI
+369 GIFNVPEETVKNFYI

-398 NETDEVTLK
+398 IGTNEVKLK
-407 LPLADIFA
+407 LTDIFA

-444 ASTLDDDSVNSFTVN
+444 ASTLADKSFTVN
-459 ESGEITIKLHSGL
+459 SSGEITIKLHSDLSGL
-472 VSNYALIEII
+472 VSSYALIEII

-492 GYCSSEINSIDNIRG
+492 GYCSSEINCSPEINAIDNIRG
-507 MLKARHIFGFNFI
+507 MLKDRHIFGFNFI
-520 KEKRNSIELYSSNN
+520 DEKQNSIELYSSND
-534 NGLILTKL
+534 NGLIFTD
-542 TDTENDTGN
+542 TDTEN
-551 FSTFDLNIL
+551 FSTFDLNIS
-560 ASEELDDSLSITENT
+560 ASEELDDSLSTIAENDT
-575 TALANDSSPYSPI
+575 VLANDSSEYSPI

-601 MLNLNN
+601 MLNLNK

-619 PNDVSNILTENELKF
+619 PNDVSNILTANELKF
-634 IRNSNGD
+634 IRNNTAN

-649 YGTNTTEKVKVD
+649 FGTNEAENVNVD
-661 TTTDYLELA
+661 TTTDYSKLA
-670 DSIAKIRSTINNIY
+670 DSVATARNTINEIY

-691 SNMNMIRNNL
+691 SNMNMIRDNL
-701 LTIFSGNES
+701 LSIFSGNE
-710 TESNNEFAHT
+710 NEEKT
-720 IKYNSNNVPACIK
+720 LENSFSHSIEYKNKNVPVCIRLD
-733 IIFSGI
+733 FSGLEI
-739 TEPAPEGKKRM
+739 SNQDKSI
-750 INVLEFHLN
+750 INILEFHLDTN
-759 DKTIIEYNF
+759 NNKVIIEYNF
-768 EQYDYMSEF
+768 EQYKYTDK
-777 IYVPIYTSP
+777 IVYVPIYTSP
-786 ISIKIFVTE
+786 VVIKIFITTFDANMNSTTVKSTLK
-795 YDSDKNSYTI
+795 YLNYNVLKPKN
-805 KSNIKYYNYTVTVQ
+805 
-819 PAA
+819 

>member
-12 DLKDPDNLVFITAE
+12 DLEDPDNLVFITKD

-39 NQYGINADNSSNVN
+39 NQYGINADNGSNDD
-53 TYIQAGTIGN
+53 TYVQAGTIGN

-78 RITSQTADPFMTT
+78 DITPQTADPFMTT

-102 YNTPIF
+102 YNMPIF
-108 ARSFLISN
+108 ARSFLINN

-157 RFASKEAFILIDKR
+157 RFTSKEAFILIDKR
-171 GLPGSVTKDNFSYVI
+171 GLPGSVEKDKFSYVI
-186 EPITKDAPKDDTKD
+186 EPITKDAPKDEKD
-200 KSTTYKQIANNGETI
+200 ERTTYKQITNNG
-215 NGDQYFNL
+215 DRYFNL

-229 LESQIVYA
+229 LEAQIIYA

-267 HGDNYQKIN
+267 NGENYQKIN

-294 NNANI
+294 NNTDI

-329 EELNICNFDYYKY
+329 EELHICNFDYYKY

-369 GIFNVPETTVINFYI
+369 GIFNVPETTVKNFYI

-398 NETDEVTLK
+398 SGTDEVTLK
-407 LPLADIFA
+407 LTDIFA

-444 ASTLDDDSVNSFTVN
+444 ASTLDDEEQADNSFTVN
-459 ESGEITIKLHSGL
+459 KSGEITIKLHSDL

-507 MLKARHIFGFNFI
+507 MLKTRHIFGFNFI
-520 KEKRNSIELYSSNN
+520 KEKRNSIELYSSND

-551 FSTFDLNIL
+551 FSTFDLNIS
-560 ASEELDDSLSITENT
+560 ASEELDDSLSTIDEND
-575 TALANDSSPYSPI
+575 TALANDSSEYSPI

-607 NIEDKTSEYILY
+607 SIEDKTSEYILY
-619 PNDVSNILTENELKF
+619 PNDVSNILTANELKF
-634 IRNSNGD
+634 IRNSNGN

-649 YGTNTTEKVKVD
+649 YGTNITEKAEKVD
-661 TTTDYLELA
+661 SETDYAGLA
-670 DSIAKIRSTINNIY
+670 KSIETIRDTINSIY
-684 SNAKTVE
+684 ENSKTVE
-691 SNMNMIRNNL
+691 SNMNMIRDNL
-701 LTIFSGNES
+701 FSIFSGNE
-710 TESNNEFAHT
+710 NEEKT
-720 IKYNSNNVPACIK
+720 LENSFSHSIEYKNKNVPVCIRLD
-733 IIFSGI
+733 FSGLKI
-739 TEPAPEGKKRM
+739 SNQDKSI
-750 INVLEFHLN
+750 INILEFQLDTN
-759 DKTIIEYNF
+759 NNKVITKYNF
-768 EQYDYMSEF
+768 EQYKYTDK
-777 IYVPIYTSP
+777 IVYVPVYTSP
-786 ISIKIFVTE
+786 VVIKIFITTFDDNMNSETVKSTLK
-795 YDSDKNSYTI
+795 YLNYNVFKPKN
-805 KSNIKYYNYTVTVQ
+805 
-819 PAA
+819 

>member
-12 DLKDPDNLVFITAE
+12 DLEDPDNLVFITKD

-39 NQYGINADNSSNVN
+39 NQYGINADNGSNDD
-53 TYIQAGTIGN
+53 TYVQAGTIGN

-78 RITSQTADPFMTT
+78 RITPQTADPFMTT

-102 YNTPIF
+102 YNMPIF
-108 ARSFLISN
+108 ARSFLINN

-157 RFASKEAFILIDKR
+157 RFTSKEAFILIDKR
-171 GLPGSVTKDNFSYVI
+171 GLPGSVEKDKFSYVI
-186 EPITKDAPKDDTKD
+186 EPITKDAPKDEKD
-200 KSTTYKQIANNGETI
+200 ERTTYKQITNNG
-215 NGDQYFNL
+215 DRYFNL

-229 LESQIVYA
+229 LEAQIIYA

-267 HGDNYQKIN
+267 NGENYQKIN

-294 NNANI
+294 NNTDI

-329 EELNICNFDYYKY
+329 EELHICNFDYYKY

-369 GIFNVPETTVINFYI
+369 GIFNVPETTVKNFYI

-398 NETDEVTLK
+398 SGTDEVTLK
-407 LPLADIFA
+407 LTDIFA

-444 ASTLDDDSVNSFTVN
+444 ASTLDDEEQADNSFTVN
-459 ESGEITIKLHSGL
+459 KSGEITIKLHSDL

-520 KEKRNSIELYSSNN
+520 KEKRNSIELYSSNT
-534 NGLILTKL
+534 NGLILTEL
-542 TDTENDTGN
+542 TNTENDTGN
-551 FSTFDLNIL
+551 FSTFDLNIS
-560 ASEELDDSLSITENT
+560 ASEELDDSLSTIDEND
-575 TALANDSSPYSPI
+575 TALANDSSEYSPI

-607 NIEDKTSEYILY
+607 SIEDKTSEYILY
-619 PNDVSNILTENELKF
+619 PNDVSNILTANELKF
-634 IRNSNGD
+634 IRNSSD
-641 AKNKFTIT
+641 KAKNKFTIT
-649 YGTNTTEKVKVD
+649 YGTNEGEEAEKVD
-661 TTTDYLELA
+661 SETDYAGLA
-670 DSIAKIRSTINNIY
+670 KSIASIRDTINSIY
-684 SNAKTVE
+684 ENSKTVE

-701 LTIFSGNES
+701 LSIFSGNES
-710 TESNNEFAHT
+710 TESTNAFAHT
-720 IKYNSNNVPACIK
+720 IEYNSNNVPACIK

-739 TEPAPEGKKRM
+739 SDPKPGFKRM
-750 INVLEFHLN
+750 INVLEFQLN
-759 DKTIIEYNF
+759 DETITEITKYNF

-795 YDSDKNSYTI
+795 YDSDKNSYAI
-805 KSNIKYYNYTVTVQ
+805 KSNIKYYNYTVQ

>member
-12 DLKDPDNLVFITAE
+12 DLDDLVFITKE
-26 NAEKAGLPLSIIC
+26 NAEKAGLPLSIIW
-39 NQYGINADNSSNVN
+39 NQYGINAVSSSNSDNYV
-53 TYIQAGTIGN
+53 QAGTIGN

-102 YNTPIF
+102 YHTPIF
-108 ARSFLISN
+108 ARSFLINN
-116 FYIIKISDFGNQS
+116 FYNIKISDFGNQS

-171 GLPGSVTKDNFSYVI
+171 GLPGSVEKDKFSYVI
-186 EPITKDAPKDDTKD
+186 EPITKDAR
-200 KSTTYKQIANNGETI
+200 TTYKQITNNGETT
-215 NGDQYFNL
+215 NGDRYFNL
-223 ENYISF
+223 EKYISF
-229 LESQIVYA
+229 LEAQIVYA

-267 HGDNYQKIN
+267 NDGNYQKIN

-288 TKASDK
+288 TKASNEK
-294 NNANI
+294 NNADI
-299 ISDGDDLTN
+299 ISDGDDLTK

-319 THHQHPSTRD
+319 TYHQHPSTRD

-348 DVKIFDNI
+348 EDKIFDNI
-356 DEEMRRTATIALA
+356 DEEMKRTATIALA
-369 GIFNVPETTVINFYI
+369 GIFNVPEETVINFYI

-398 NETDEVTLK
+398 SGTNEVKLK
-407 LPLADIFA
+407 LTDIFA

-444 ASTLDDDSVNSFTVN
+444 ASTLADYSFTVN
-459 ESGEITIKLHSGL
+459 DSGEITIKLHSDLSDL

-507 MLKARHIFGFNFI
+507 MLKDRHIFGFNFI
-520 KEKRNSIELYSSNN
+520 KEKRNSIELYSSND
-534 NGLILTKL
+534 NGLILTEL

-551 FSTFDLNIL
+551 FSTFDLNIS
-560 ASEELDDSLSITENT
+560 ASEELDDSLSTIAEND

-601 MLNLNN
+601 MLNINYN
-607 NIEDKTSEYILY
+607 KDISDKTSEYILY
-619 PNDVSNILTENELKF
+619 PNDVSNILTANELKF
-634 IRNSNGD
+634 IRNNT
-641 AKNKFTIT
+641 ANTKNKFTIT
-649 YGTNTTEKVKVD
+649 FGTNDAEKAD
-661 TTTDYLELA
+661 LTTDYSALA
-670 DSIAKIRSTINNIY
+670 GSVATARNTINEIY
-684 SNAKTVE
+684 SNAEIVE
-691 SNMNMIRNNL
+691 SNMNMIRDNL
-701 LTIFSGNES
+701 LSIFSGNETGS
-710 TESNNEFAHT
+710 SSSKFAHT
-720 IKYNSNNVPACIK
+720 LDYKSNNVPVCIK
-733 IIFSGI
+733 INFSGI
-739 TEPAPEGKKRM
+739 NASDDGIKRI
-750 INVLEFHLN
+750 INVLEFHLDTSN
-759 DKTIIEYNF
+759 NEVITEYNF
-768 EQYDYMSEF
+768 EQYDYINEF
-777 IYVPIYTSP
+777 VYVPIYNSP

-795 YDSDKNSYTI
+795 YDNNANSKTI
-805 KSNIKYYNYTVTVQ
+805 KSELAYYNYAVQ
-819 PAA
+819 LATN